1 MDEIVRKAM
10 AKWPDVPFAYGW
22 LALDA
27 RGRWLLKGDPIT
39 NPAVVAFIGRNY
51 AVDERGRW
59 YFQNGPQR
67 VFVTLAATP
76 WILSLDDEGRLAT
89 HVGTPAG
96 AAREAWLDEAGRVL
110 FVTDVGA
117 GALVDRDL
125 AALVQRLVDAEGDRL
140 DDAAITRWIEGAGT
154 DDAPWVALADGRI
167 RIERLPPGPVGARF
181 GFDPDPRP
189 DAGEPEC

>member
-67 VFVTLAATP
+67 VFVTLDATP
-76 WILSLDDEGRLAT
+76 WILSLDEAGRLAT

-96 AAREAWLDEAGRVL
+96 AVREAWLDDAGRVL
-110 FVTDVGA
+110 FVTDVGP
-117 GALVDRDL
+117 GILVDRDL
-125 AALVQRLVDAEGDRL
+125 AALVQRLVDAAGHPL
-140 DDAAITRWIEGAGT
+140 DDAAITRWIEGAGP
-154 DDAPWVALADGRI
+154 DEAPWIALADGRL
-167 RIERLPPGPVGARF
+167 RLGRLPQGPAGARF

-189 DAGEPEC
+189 DVGEPEC

>member
-1 MDEIVRKAM
+1 MDEVVKKAM

-51 AVDERGRW
+51 TVDARGRW

-67 VFVTLAATP
+67 VFVTLAVAP
-76 WILSLDDEGRLAT
+76 WILSIDGDGNLVT

-96 AAREAWLDEAGRVL
+96 AVHEAWIDDAGRIL
-110 FVTDVGA
+110 FVTDAGP

-125 AALVQRLVDAEGDRL
+125 GAFTLRLVDGEGKHL
-140 DDAAITRWIEGAGT
+140 DDAAITHWIEGAEPGDTPWIALGT
-154 DDAPWVALADGRI
+154 GRLQI
-167 RIERLPPGPVGARF
+167 GRLPPGPAGARF
-181 GFDPDPRP
+181 GFDPEPRP

>member
-1 MDEIVRKAM
+1 MDEIVKKAM

-67 VFVTLAATP
+67 VFVTLAVTP
-76 WILSLDDEGRLAT
+76 WILSLDDDGRLAT
-89 HVGTPAG
+89 HVGPPAG
-96 AAREAWLDEAGRVL
+96 TAREAWLDDAGHVL

-125 AALVQRLVDAEGDRL
+125 AALVERLVDAEGNRL
-140 DDAAITRWIEGAGT
+140 DDAAVTVWIEGAAA
-154 DDAPWVALADGRI
+154 DDMPWVALADGRI
-167 RIERLPPGPVGARF
+167 RIERLPQGAVGARF

>member
-1 MDEIVRKAM
+1 MDEVVKKAM

-51 AVDERGRW
+51 AADARGRW

-67 VFVTLAATP
+67 VFVTLSVAP
-76 WILSLDDEGRLAT
+76 WILALHADGRLVT
-89 HVGTPAG
+89 HVGAPAG
-96 AAREAWLDEAGRVL
+96 AAHEAWLDRAGHVL
-110 FVTDVGA
+110 FVTDTGT

-125 AALVQRLVDAEGDRL
+125 AALAQRLEDTDGNRL
-140 DDAAITRWIEGAGT
+140 DDDAITRWIEGAGPCE
-154 DDAPWVALADGRI
+154 APWIALADGRI
-167 RIERLPPGPVGARF
+167 RIGRLPPGPTGVRF
-181 GFDPDPRP
+181 GFDADPRP
-189 DAGEPEC
+189 DPDEPEC

>member
-1 MDEIVRKAM
+1 M

-67 VFVTLAATP
+67 VFVTLAVTP
-76 WILSLDDEGRLAT
+76 WILSLDDDGRLAT

-96 AAREAWLDEAGRVL
+96 AVREAWLDDAGHVL
-110 FVTDVGA
+110 FVTDVGT

-125 AALVQRLVDAEGDRL
+125 AALVQRLVDAEGNRL
-140 DDAAITRWIEGAGT
+140 DDAAVTSWIDGAAA
-154 DDAPWVALADGRI
+154 DDTPWVALADGRI
-167 RIERLPPGPVGARF
+167 RIERLPQGAVGARF

>member
-1 MDEIVRKAM
+1 MDEVVKKAM

-27 RGRWLLKGDPIT
+27 RGRWLLKGDAIT

-51 AVDERGRW
+51 AVDGRGRW

-67 VFVTLAATP
+67 VFVTLAAAP
-76 WILSLDDEGRLAT
+76 WILSLDGDGDLVT

-96 AAREAWLDEAGRVL
+96 AAHEAWIDDAGRIL
-110 FVTDVGA
+110 FVTDAGP

-125 AALVQRLVDAEGDRL
+125 GAFTQRLVDADGQPL
-140 DDAAITRWIEGAGT
+140 DDAAITRWIDGAGS
-154 DDAPWVALADGRI
+154 DDAPCVALGTGRLPI
-167 RIERLPPGPVGARF
+167 GRLPPGPAGARF

>member
-1 MDEIVRKAM
+1 MDEVVKKAM

-51 AVDERGRW
+51 AADARGRW

-67 VFVTLAATP
+67 VFVTLSVTP
-76 WILSLDDEGRLAT
+76 WILSLDVDGHLVT
-89 HVGTPAG
+89 HVGTRAG
-96 AAREAWLDEAGRVL
+96 AARETWLDDAGHVM

-117 GALVDRDL
+117 HG
-125 AALVQRLVDAEGDRL
+125 EHP
-140 DDAAITRWIEGAGT
+140 GAG
-154 DDAPWVALADGRI
+154 APQCIGGSRQPIGVTL
-167 RIERLPPGPVGARF
+167 PVGQLCTACTASCRKVCRAMPSSKLI
-181 GFDPDPRP
+181 GAIQILR
-189 DAGEPEC
+189 EPASNSP

>member
-1 MDEIVRKAM
+1 MDEIVKKAM

-51 AVDERGRW
+51 AVDARGRW

-67 VFVTLAATP
+67 VFVTLSVTP
-76 WILSLDDEGRLAT
+76 WIVSLDDAGRLFT

-96 AAREAWLDEAGRVL
+96 AVRDAWLDDAGHVL

-117 GALVDRDL
+117 CALVDRDL
-125 AALVQRLVDAEGDRL
+125 AALVQRLMDADGTPL
-140 DDAAITRWIEGAGT
+140 DDATITRWIEGAAA
-154 DDAPWVALADGRI
+154 DAVPWIALADSRI
-167 RIERLPPGPVGARF
+167 PVGRLPPGALGARF
-181 GFDPDPRP
+181 GFVPDPRP
-189 DAGEPEC
+189 DTGEPEC

>member
-1 MDEIVRKAM
+1 MDEIVMKAM

-22 LALDA
+22 LSLDA

-39 NPAVVAFIGRNY
+39 NPSVVAFIGRNY
-51 AVDERGRW
+51 AADARGRW

-67 VFVTLAATP
+67 VFVTLSVTP
-76 WILSLDDEGRLAT
+76 WILSLDGEGSLVSHTSA
-89 HVGTPAG
+89 PAG
-96 AAREAWLDEAGRVL
+96 AVREAWLDDAGHVL
-110 FVTDVGA
+110 FVTEIGT

-125 AALVQRLVDAEGDRL
+125 GALAQRLVDADGNRL
-140 DDAAITRWIEGAGT
+140 DDAAITRWIEGT
-154 DDAPWVALADGRI
+154 EPDDTPWVALADGRI
-167 RIERLPPGPVGARF
+167 RIGRLPHGPAGARF

>member
-1 MDEIVRKAM
+1 MDEIVKQAM

-67 VFVTLAATP
+67 VFVTLSVAP
-76 WILSLDDEGRLAT
+76 WILSLDVTGRLGT
-89 HVGTPAG
+89 HVGAPAG
-96 AAREAWLDEAGRVL
+96 AVREAWLDAAGHLL
-110 FVTDVGA
+110 FVTDIGV

-125 AALVQRLVDAEGDRL
+125 GALAHRLVDTDGHRL
-140 DDAAITRWIEGAGT
+140 DDDAITRWIEGAEPGI
-154 DDAPWVALADGRI
+154 APSVSLADGHVPI
-167 RIERLPPGPVGARF
+167 GRLPPGPLGPRF
-181 GFDPDPRP
+181 GFEPDPRP

>member
-1 MDEIVRKAM
+1 MDEIVKKAM

-51 AVDERGRW
+51 TTDARGRW

-67 VFVTLAATP
+67 VFVTLSVTP
-76 WILSLDDEGRLAT
+76 WILSLDEDGRLAT
-89 HVGTPAG
+89 HVGTSAG

-117 GALVDRDL
+117 GALIDRDL
-125 AALVQRLVDAEGDRL
+125 AVLVRRLVDTSGNRL
-140 DDAAITRWIEGAGT
+140 DDATITRWIEGAEIAA
-154 DDAPWVALADGRI
+154 APWIALADGRI
-167 RIERLPPGPVGARF
+167 PVGRLPHGPVGDRF